1 MANLKRNI
9 LAIAFVVAHISTDA
23 QMRSH
28 DAEQAAWIQAVT
40 SSMVYT
46 EKLYTTKAVVVDADK
61 NGLRAIDVN
70 GLSDFYRNR
79 GWKKVESLQSIGAT
93 DANVHIG
100 YEIVTFKA
108 GDESYTQLII
118 WNQKN
123 GGPLRELE
131 VIGQSVN
138 QRNTTPGMLDAARA
152 EWVRLCNEH
161 DPRKLVGEL
170 YTADAMYYNHK
181 PMIVGTEA
189 IAKEYW
195 YMGNSSY
202 QLRLAPIMIEM
213 VSQDLAF
220 EIGQCSGSYNGKYVL
235 VWKKSADKG
244 WQVALDSNI

>member
-9 LAIAFVVAHISTDA
+9 LAIAFVVAHISADA
-23 QMRSH
+23 QMTSH

-46 EKLYTTKAVVVDADK
+46 EKLYTPKAVVVDADK

-70 GLSDFYRNR
+70 GLSDFYRNK

-131 VIGQSVN
+131 VIGRSVN
-138 QRNTTPGMLDAARA
+138 QGNVTAEVLDAPRA
-152 EWVRLCNEH
+152 KWIRLCNEH
-161 DPRKLVGEL
+161 DPLKLVAEL

-202 QLRLAPIMIEM
+202 QLSLTPIVIEM
-213 VSQDLAF
+213 VNPDLAF